1 MSKNKV
7 VCRNL
12 ATASTP
18 QVSDLGFFGPS
29 STSKRNEEDI
39 KKLQKEIV
47 AIKAK
52 LDSLSQEEEKE
63 RVEEEGE
70 KVEMEQLSTEVHSLK
85 ARCDAYHEQL
95 QNLLKSTAEAM
106 TELESLTQTNSE
118 EHMRMKNDINKLKED
133 HIQMGARIQ
142 RTENNLQDMQNY
154 INSLSKSASE
164 TFQLVHVDMQALAND
179 FGIVYQAM
187 VQHGLLPPPG
197 QHPQL
202 MPPPGQHPQLPPGHL
217 PQIMPPEYPEMMY
230 VKNFNNSDAGQKE
243 SRATYKIDLKPLKL
257 KK

>member
-18 QVSDLGFFGPS
+18 QVSDLGLFGPS

-39 KKLQKEIV
+39 KKLEKEIMG
-47 AIKAK
+47 IKAR
-52 LDSLSQEEEKE
+52 LDSLAQEEEKE

-142 RTENNLQDMQNY
+142 RTESNLQDMQNHV
-154 INSLSKSASE
+154 NSLMGSANQS
-164 TFQLVHVDMQALAND
+164 FHLIKVDIQNIGND
-179 FGIVYQAM
+179 LGMIFQAM
-187 VQHGLLPPPG
+187 MQHGLLSPPGQNPG

-202 MPPPGQHPQLPPGHL
+202 MPPPPGHL
-217 PQIMPPEYPEMMY
+217 PQLIPPEYPEMMY